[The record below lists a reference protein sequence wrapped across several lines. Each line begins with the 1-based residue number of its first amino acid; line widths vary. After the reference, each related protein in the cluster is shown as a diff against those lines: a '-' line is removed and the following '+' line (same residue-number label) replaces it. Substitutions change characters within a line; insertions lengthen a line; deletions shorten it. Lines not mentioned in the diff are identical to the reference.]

1 MRLLSTYD
9 RIKCADER
17 CKEIARELAAL
28 PSMEYCVESERL
40 QTRGLNQE
48 YCWSAIFIVNQCQH
62 ILDSESDDVYGE
74 EVDFRIKLSYFQEHY
89 EQILDKI
96 K

>member
-9 RIKCADER
+9 RIKSADDR

-28 PSMEYCVESERL
+28 PPMEYCTESERL

-48 YCWSAIFIVNQCQH
+48 YMWSATFIVNQCQH
-62 ILDSESDDVYGE
+62 ILDSEPDDVYGE

-89 EQILDKI
+89 EQILEKI